1 MFNLSKKTIKDLKD
15 ADIKGKKVFVRVDF
29 NVPMDEKR
37 NITDDTRIKAA
48 LPTIKYLVDKGGKVI
63 LAAHLGRPKGEV
75 KDELRLDP
83 VGKRLSELLKKSV
96 NKLNDCIG
104 PEVEK
109 AISAMKEGDIV
120 LLENVRFYKQETK
133 NDPEFAK
140 KLALLA
146 EVYVNDA
153 FGAAHRAHAST
164 EGIAKILPG
173 VAGLLM
179 AKEIEVLGGILEN
192 PERPFVAILGGAKV
206 SGKIEVIK
214 NLLTKVN
221 TLIVGGA
228 MAYTFLKARGVEVG
242 KSLVEEDK
250 LDLAKETL
258 KMAIDKNVPFL
269 LPIDHITADKID
281 PGAEIREVPRM
292 GIDKDFMGVDIGPE
306 TRKKFGFAIEKAKTI
321 FWNGPMGI
329 FEVEEFSKG
338 TKEIAMRVAVATK
351 KGATSIIGG
360 GDTVSAIEKADVSD
374 KMTFISTGG
383 GASLEFM
390 EGKDLPGIAALQDK

>member
-1 MFNLSKKTIKDLKD
+1 VFNLSKKTIKDLKD